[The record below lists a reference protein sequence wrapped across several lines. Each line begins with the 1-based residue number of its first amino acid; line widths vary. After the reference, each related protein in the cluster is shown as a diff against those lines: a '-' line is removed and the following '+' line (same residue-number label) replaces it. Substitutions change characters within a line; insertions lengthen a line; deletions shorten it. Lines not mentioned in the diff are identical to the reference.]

1 MCMQKLDITKSQ
13 QEISELHRLL
23 EKEFDALKDQKIDMF
38 EKYKAEKNEILT
50 SISESGLLEEL
61 QSLSNKSEDYD
72 EHTKTLDILHKN
84 ISECSKLQSR
94 NEVLIRHK
102 LIAIR
107 ETIDSFTIPNNPLA
121 ETYDS
126 LGTMKKSSVK
136 RPRNF

>member
-1 MCMQKLDITKSQ
+1 VCMQKLDITKAQ

-23 EKEFDALKDQKIDMF
+23 EKEFDALKDQKIDLF
-38 EKYKAEKNEILT
+38 EKYQTEKNEILT

-61 QSLSNKSEDYD
+61 QSLSNQSEDYD
-72 EHTKTLDILHKN
+72 AHTRNLDILHKN

>member
-1 MCMQKLDITKSQ
+1 MCMQKFDITKAQ

-23 EKEFDALKDQKIDMF
+23 EKEFDALKDQKIDLF
-38 EKYKAEKNEILT
+38 EKYQVEKNEILT

-61 QSLSNKSEDYD
+61 QSLSNQSEDYD

>member
-1 MCMQKLDITKSQ
+1 MQKLDITKSQ

-23 EKEFDALKDQKIDMF
+23 EKEFDALKDQKIDLF
-38 EKYKAEKNEILT
+38 EKYQAEKNEILT

-61 QSLSNKSEDYD
+61 QSLSNQSEDYD
-72 EHTKTLDILHKN
+72 AHTRNLDILHKN

>member
-23 EKEFDALKDQKIDMF
+23 EKEFDALKDQKIDLF
-38 EKYKAEKNEILT
+38 EKYQTEKNEILT

-61 QSLSNKSEDYD
+61 QSLSNQSEDYD
-72 EHTKTLDILHKN
+72 AHTRNLDILHKN

>member
-1 MCMQKLDITKSQ
+1 MQKLDITKAQ

-23 EKEFDALKDQKIDMF
+23 EKEFDALKDQKIDLF
-38 EKYKAEKNEILT
+38 EKYQTEKNEILT

-61 QSLSNKSEDYD
+61 QSLSNQSEDY
-72 EHTKTLDILHKN
+72 EAHTRNLDILHKN

>member
-1 MCMQKLDITKSQ
+1 MCMQKFDIAKAQ

-23 EKEFDALKDQKIDMF
+23 EKEFDALKDQKIDLF
-38 EKYKAEKNEILT
+38 EKYQVEKNEILT

-61 QSLSNKSEDYD
+61 QSLSNQSEDYD
-72 EHTKTLDILHKN
+72 AHTRNLDILHKN

>member
-1 MCMQKLDITKSQ
+1 MQKLDITKAQ

-23 EKEFDALKDQKIDMF
+23 EKEFDALKDQKIDLF
-38 EKYKAEKNEILT
+38 EKYQTEKNEILT

-61 QSLSNKSEDYD
+61 QSLSNQSEDHD
-72 EHTKTLDILHKN
+72 AHIRNLDILHKN

>member
-23 EKEFDALKDQKIDMF
+23 EKEFDALKDQKIDLF
-38 EKYKAEKNEILT
+38 EKYQTEKNEILT

-61 QSLSNKSEDYD
+61 QSLSNQSEDYD
-72 EHTKTLDILHKN
+72 AHTRNLDILHKN

-107 ETIDSFTIPNNPLA
+107 ETIDSFTIPNNHLA

>member
-1 MCMQKLDITKSQ
+1 MQKLDITKSQ

-23 EKEFDALKDQKIDMF
+23 EKEFDALKDQKIDLF
-38 EKYKAEKNEILT
+38 EKYQTEKNEILT

-61 QSLSNKSEDYD
+61 QSLSNQSEDYVA
-72 EHTKTLDILHKN
+72 HTRNLDILHKN

>member
-1 MCMQKLDITKSQ
+1 MQKFDIAKAQ

-23 EKEFDALKDQKIDMF
+23 EKEFDALKDQKIDLF
-38 EKYKAEKNEILT
+38 EKYQVEKNEILT

-61 QSLSNKSEDYD
+61 QSLSNQSEDYD

>member
-1 MCMQKLDITKSQ
+1 VCMQKLDITKSQ

-23 EKEFDALKDQKIDMF
+23 EKEFDALKDQKIDLF
-38 EKYKAEKNEILT
+38 EKYQTEKNEILT

-61 QSLSNKSEDYD
+61 QSLSNQSEDYD
-72 EHTKTLDILHKN
+72 AHTRNLDILHKN

>member
-1 MCMQKLDITKSQ
+1 MCMQKLDITKAQ

-23 EKEFDALKDQKIDMF
+23 EKEFDALKDQKIDLF
-38 EKYKAEKNEILT
+38 EKYQIEKNEILT

-61 QSLSNKSEDYD
+61 QSLSNQSEDHD
-72 EHTKTLDILHKN
+72 APTRNLDILHKN
-84 ISECSKLQSR
+84 ISECSKLQSS

>member
-1 MCMQKLDITKSQ
+1 MCMQKLDITKAQ

-23 EKEFDALKDQKIDMF
+23 EKEFDALKDQKIDLF
-38 EKYKAEKNEILT
+38 EKYQTEKNEILT

-61 QSLSNKSEDYD
+61 QSLSNQSEDYD
-72 EHTKTLDILHKN
+72 AHTRNLDILHKN

>member
-1 MCMQKLDITKSQ
+1 MQKLDITKAQ

-23 EKEFDALKDQKIDMF
+23 EKEFDALKDQKIDLF
-38 EKYKAEKNEILT
+38 EKYQTEKNEILT

-61 QSLSNKSEDYD
+61 QSLSNQSEDYD
-72 EHTKTLDILHKN
+72 AHTKNLDILHKN